1 MAENSSAIFFI
12 FIMDSFLIVGLG
24 NPGDKYA
31 TTRHNIGFLIAEA
44 IVKKHAGVFS
54 SSRFGWVSEIRLKG
68 RKLVFL
74 MPDTFMN
81 LSGKAVAFHKNKLN
95 LPLEHILIITDD
107 LALPFGTLRMK
118 KKGSD
123 GGHNGLSSIQ
133 ESLQSSEY
141 PRLRFGIGNAFLKGK
156 QVEYVLGNWNAQETA
171 SLPDRISLACEMIE
185 TFVLAGI
192 EKAMTDYNRR

>member
-141 PRLRFGIGNAFLKGK
+141 PRLRFGIGNSFLKGK